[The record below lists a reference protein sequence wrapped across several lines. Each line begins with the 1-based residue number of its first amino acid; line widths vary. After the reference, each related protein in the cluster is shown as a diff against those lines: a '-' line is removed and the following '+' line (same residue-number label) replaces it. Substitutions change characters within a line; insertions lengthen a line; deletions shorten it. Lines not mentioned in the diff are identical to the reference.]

1 MATREE
7 IFSFNITST
16 TTKNSSYGRRPSLK
30 FCWLL
35 ANNYLVEMQEGEGVT
50 ATAGGVGKEVCCCR
64 NKQQEEACGSV
75 NS

>member
-16 TTKNSSYGRRPSLK
+16 TTKNSSYDRRPSLK

-50 ATAGGVGKEVCCCR
+50 ATAGGVGKE
-64 NKQQEEACGSV
+64 GPLLS
-75 NS
+75 